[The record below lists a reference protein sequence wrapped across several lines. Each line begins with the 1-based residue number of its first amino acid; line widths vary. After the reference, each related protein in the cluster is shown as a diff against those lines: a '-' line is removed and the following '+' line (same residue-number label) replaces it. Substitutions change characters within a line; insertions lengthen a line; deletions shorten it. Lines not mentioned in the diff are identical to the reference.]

1 MSSVFRER
9 FVIPSR
15 RDAVEGAQRAV
26 LEALQRLGYD
36 SAGAFA
42 VRLAMEEA
50 LNNAMQHGNKNDP
63 SRTITLLCEIDQN
76 QAVLDIQDQGE
87 GFDPASVPDPTAAE
101 NLDIPAGRGLMLM
114 RSFMAEVKIHPPGNR
129 VTMRFAKPHE
139 A

>member
-9 FVIPSR
+9 FVIPTR
-15 RDAVEGAQRAV
+15 RDAIEAAQHSV
-26 LEALQRLGYD
+26 LAALQRLGYD

-63 SRTITLLCEIDQN
+63 SRTITMLCEIDDA
-76 QAVLDIQDQGE
+76 QAVLDILDQGE
-87 GFDPASVPDPTAAE
+87 GFDPASVPDPTATE

-114 RSFMAEVKIHPPGNR
+114 RSFMAEVRIHPPGNR
-129 VTMRFAKPHE
+129 VTMRFANPRE